1 MRNRKCTFGNTL
13 DAWEYWKKHKK
24 RLREFETYSKLSFLK
39 QYDSNEYIKRFVVT
53 EDDPV
58 ADFFQDNE
66 SNRVNVLP
74 HDRSKLQK
82 FIAMHLPHNNTG
94 LFYLSFQDK
103 SVQPYSRVTRPI
115 KTMSQTIKRVKCSL
129 RDWIKQLCCLGFSIS
144 SIWLSSCWIVKERS
158 KTSNN
163 GVWKQALQRWHPR

>member
-1 MRNRKCTFGNTL
+1 M
-13 DAWEYWKKHKK
+13 
-24 RLREFETYSKLSFLK
+24 REFETYSKLSFLK

-94 LFYLSFQDK
+94 LFYSSFQDK
-103 SVQPYSRVTRPI
+103 SVQSYSRVTRSILKLWVKPS
-115 KTMSQTIKRVKCSL
+115 KELNAVYETESSNCAAWVFPYRAFDFRAVGLSKKDPKHLTMAFENKRFKDGIQG
-129 RDWIKQLCCLGFSIS
+129 R
-144 SIWLSSCWIVKERS
+144 
-158 KTSNN
+158 N
-163 GVWKQALQRWHPR
+163 

>member
-1 MRNRKCTFGNTL
+1 MFHFHNSITYSRTSSPAYDIFFLPRNLKM
-13 DAWEYWKKHKK
+13 KHKK
-24 RLREFETYSKLSFLK
+24 RLKEFETYSKLTFLK

-58 ADFFQDNE
+58 ADFFQDDE

-94 LFYLSFQDK
+94 PFNSIFNGPF
-103 SVQPYSRVTRPI
+103 PY
-115 KTMSQTIKRVKCSL
+115 C
-129 RDWIKQLCCLGFSIS
+129 
-144 SIWLSSCWIVKERS
+144 
-158 KTSNN
+158 
-163 GVWKQALQRWHPR
+163 

>member
-1 MRNRKCTFGNTL
+1 MRNVGTTSGKSDSTSGGTTGRGKNFESNL
-13 DAWEYWKKHKK
+13 KK

-39 QYDSNEYIKRFVVT
+39 QYDSNEYIKRFVLT

-58 ADFFQDNE
+58 ADFFQDDE

-94 LFYLSFQDK
+94 LFYYSFR
-103 SVQPYSRVTRPI
+103 SRTVLF
-115 KTMSQTIKRVKCSL
+115 KRHASRILKRLVK
-129 RDWIKQLCCLGFSIS
+129 
-144 SIWLSSCWIVKERS
+144 
-158 KTSNN
+158 
-163 GVWKQALQRWHPR
+163 P